1 MRRFQFDD
9 NSDDDE
15 DEEDFRE
22 NAEFMQSPFLSMTQF
37 PFDMSG
43 DPLLESSI
51 KICENSIFWKFY
63 SIKTKLLKIKEV
75 YNFLISL
82 DEKITEDNKDKNA

>member
-1 MRRFQFDD
+1 MRRFEFDD
-9 NSDDDE
+9 NNDDDDDE
-15 DEEDFRE
+15 EFRE

-37 PFDMSG
+37 PFDMIGG

-63 SIKTKLLKIKEV
+63 SVKTKLSKIKEV